1 MYIQHRR
8 RYLSAA
14 ITGRSFYMVPS
25 LYSSFWCVG
34 YIPRGLDAYGQQT
47 CVHTHLTYVQ
57 EEKGNKR
64 PDYPVGG
71 SNPIHSKVFCF
82 FFDLLF
88 LETCPLTLSRNI
100 SIRLPPPQR
109 ALAPQQKSWKTKE
122 HKGFYTYADRGYT
135 FIYLY
140 RLRLYFYFTS
150 LVDFLHGIPIAFT
163 PFFLWWDSLLYRETY
178 GAAAAVSAHRQKDDQ
193 KPLSSLLTRATSA
206 ARALL
211 VVLHQHSII

>member
-1 MYIQHRR
+1 MHMDSKHVYTHTSPMYKRRKEIRGQTIQWE
-8 RYLSAA
+8 
-14 ITGRSFYMVPS
+14 V
-25 LYSSFWCVG
+25 
-34 YIPRGLDAYGQQT
+34 
-47 CVHTHLTYVQ
+47 
-57 EEKGNKR
+57 
-64 PDYPVGG
+64 
-71 SNPIHSKVFCF
+71 PIHSKVFCF

-100 SIRLPPPQR
+100 SIRLPPSTRKKKKPR

-150 LVDFLHGIPIAFT
+150 LVDFLHGIPIGFT
-163 PFFLWWDSLLYRETY
+163 PFFVIWNSLLYREIY

-193 KPLSSLLTRATSA
+193 KPLSSLLTRATSGASAAGGTSSTLNYIAA
-206 ARALL
+206 ARPDCKDIVFQPVCFLL
-211 VVLHQHSII
+211 SIAPIR